1 MSIYV
6 ETHIAGTIDDLLE
19 KTQRPD
25 LHERWDLRFT
35 HIDYLPRLDE
45 TEPQRFLYRT
55 RIGFGISIAGRGEAG
70 GTRVSDSHHTASLRF
85 WSSDNKSLILK
96 GSGYWNYEQHPGFVR
111 FRTRYNYQTRFG
123 YPGRLFDRL
132 IFQPLLGWATAWS
145 FDRLRLWIE
154 KGIDPAISTTN
165 SVVHALA
172 RMTLAFIWAY
182 HGLIPKLII
191 VHPDEL
197 MLLANAGLSEP
208 LAALGV
214 AAAGLA
220 EIFFAVILLVFWN
233 SRRLLLVNLPLM
245 LFALLGV
252 GITAPELLTGAFNP
266 VTLNVSVIVLALIA
280 YAVSA
285 EIPSA
290 SRCLR
295 KETEK

>member
-6 ETHIAGTIDDLLE
+6 ETHIVGTINDLLE

-35 HIDYLPRLDE
+35 HIDYLPRPDE
-45 TEPQRFLYRT
+45 NEPQRFLYRT
-55 RIGFGISIAGRGEAG
+55 RIAFGIAVAGEGEAG
-70 GTRVSDSHHTASLRF
+70 GARVSDNHHTASLKF
-85 WSSDNKSLILK
+85 WSDDRKSLILK
-96 GSGYWNYEQHPGFVR
+96 GSGYWNYEQHLGHVR

-123 YPGRLFDRL
+123 FPGRLFDRL
-132 IFQPLLGWATAWS
+132 IFRPMLGWATAWS

-154 KGIDPAISTTN
+154 KGIDPSTSTMN
-165 SVVHALA
+165 SAVHALA

-182 HGLIPKLII
+182 HGMIPKLI
-191 VHPDEL
+191 VMHPDEFL
-197 MLLANAGLSEP
+197 PLTNAGFSEP

-220 EIFFAVILLVFWN
+220 EIAFAFALLALWN
-233 SRRLLLVNLPLM
+233 SRQLLLISIPLM
-245 LFALLGV
+245 LLALLGV
-252 GITAPELLTGAFNP
+252 GVTAPELLSSAFNP
-266 VTLNVSVIVLALIA
+266 VTLNISVIVLSLIA

-285 EIPSA
+285 EIPSS

-295 KETEK
+295 KEPEK